1 MQALLQKAGPGF
13 LGSDIINSD
22 LDVQSCF
29 KDFVANMVL
38 SVGEMEMMGCVEGA
52 KNN

>member
-1 MQALLQKAGPGF
+1 MWALLQKAGPRF
-13 LGSDIINSD
+13 LGSDTINSD

-29 KDFVANMVL
+29 KDFVANVVL
-38 SVGEMEMMGCVEGA
+38 GVGDMETMGCVEGA